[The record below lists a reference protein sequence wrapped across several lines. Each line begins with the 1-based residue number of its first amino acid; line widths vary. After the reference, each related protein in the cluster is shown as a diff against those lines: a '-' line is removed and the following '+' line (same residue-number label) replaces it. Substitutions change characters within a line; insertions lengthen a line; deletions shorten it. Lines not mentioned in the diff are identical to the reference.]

1 MSRDPARRLGAH
13 QPQGLD
19 PKWYTVSQGAELLGY
34 GETKVRMLIISG
46 DLRSLKDGRSRR
58 VLPEW
63 VEDYVRLRASQS
75 KDAWD

>member
-1 MSRDPARRLGAH
+1 
-13 QPQGLD
+13 
-19 PKWYTVSQGAELLGY
+19 LGY

-63 VEDYVRLRASQS
+63 VEDYVRLRASQA
-75 KDAWD
+75 KDT